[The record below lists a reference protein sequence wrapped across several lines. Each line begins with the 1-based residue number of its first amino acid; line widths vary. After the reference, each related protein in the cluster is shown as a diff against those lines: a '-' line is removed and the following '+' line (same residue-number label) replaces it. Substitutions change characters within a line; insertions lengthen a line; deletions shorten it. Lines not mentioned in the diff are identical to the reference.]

1 MAKGRGLGKGLAS
14 LLPTAQTMGEGEPEI
29 TMLSMERILPNPFQP
44 RREINENT
52 LVELADSIRAHGII
66 QPLIVRRNEDG
77 DYWIVAGERR
87 WRAAKAVGLTEA
99 PVRVIDGNEMEMRE
113 ITLIENIQR
122 EDLSPVDTALAL
134 EELLN
139 VYAITQD
146 ELAASIGWSRASVT
160 NKLRLLQLPEEVKTL
175 LSNNELSEGH
185 CRALLPLESRE
196 EMEQLAADAVNNG
209 LSVRQIEDMVKRK
222 NTQIS
227 KFKKTPHSFELP
239 ESVSQTA
246 HSFGFSIRVTG
257 KKSKMKL
264 HIEGVHEEMV
274 RDVLAYIEENAEK
287 YFPGNTQMDQ

>member
-14 LLPTAQTMGEGEPEI
+14 LLPAAQTLGEGEPEI
-29 TMLSMERILPNPFQP
+29 TMLSMDRILANPFQP
-44 RREINENT
+44 RKEINENT
-52 LVELADSIRAHGII
+52 LVELADSIRAHGVI

-77 DYWIVAGERR
+77 DYFIVAGERR
-87 WRAAKAVGLTEA
+87 WRAAKIVGLSEV

-139 VYAITQD
+139 VYDITQD
-146 ELAASIGWSRASVT
+146 ELAASIGWSRTSVT

-185 CRALLPLESRE
+185 CRALLPLESQDE
-196 EMEQLAADAVNNG
+196 IAKLASDAVNAG
-209 LSVRQIEDMVKRK
+209 LSVRQVEDIVKRK
-222 NTQIS
+222 NA
-227 KFKKTPHSFELP
+227 HSPKEKRPKDVFALP
-239 ESVSQTA
+239 ESISQKA
-246 HSFGFSIRVTG
+246 RSLGFSIRITG

-264 HIEGVHEEMV
+264 HIEGVHEELV
-274 RDVLAYIEENAEK
+274 RDVLTYLEENAEK
-287 YFPGNTQMDQ
+287 YFPGNTPDEQ

>member
-1 MAKGRGLGKGLAS
+1 MAKGRGLGKGLAA
-14 LLPTAQTMGEGEPEI
+14 LLPAAQTLGEGEPEI
-29 TMLSMERILPNPFQP
+29 TMLSMDRILANPFQP
-44 RREINENT
+44 RKEINENT
-52 LVELADSIRAHGII
+52 LVELADSIRAHGVI

-87 WRAAKAVGLTEA
+87 WRAAKIVGLSEV

-139 VYAITQD
+139 VYDITQD
-146 ELAASIGWSRASVT
+146 ELAASIGWSRTSVT

-185 CRALLPLESRE
+185 CRALLPLESQDE
-196 EMEQLAADAVNNG
+196 IAKLASDAVNAG
-209 LSVRQIEDMVKRK
+209 LSVRQVEDIVKRK
-222 NTQIS
+222 NA
-227 KFKKTPHSFELP
+227 HSPKEKRPKDVFALP
-239 ESVSQTA
+239 ESISQKA
-246 HSFGFSIRVTG
+246 RSLGFSIRITG

-264 HIEGVHEEMV
+264 HIEGVHEELV
-274 RDVLAYIEENAEK
+274 RDVLTYLEENAEK
-287 YFPGNTQMDQ
+287 YFPGNTPDEQ

>member
-1 MAKGRGLGKGLAS
+1 VAKGRGLGKGLAS
-14 LLPTAQTMGEGEPEI
+14 LLPAAQTLGEGEPEI
-29 TMLSMERILPNPFQP
+29 TMLSMDRILANPFQP
-44 RREINENT
+44 RKEINENT
-52 LVELADSIRAHGII
+52 LVELADSIRAHGVI

-87 WRAAKAVGLTEA
+87 WRAAKIVGLSEV

-113 ITLIENIQR
+113 ITIIENLQR

-139 VYAITQD
+139 VYNITQD

-185 CRALLPLESRE
+185 CRALLPLESQE
-196 EMEQLAADAVNNG
+196 EISNLASDAVNAG
-209 LSVRQIEDMVKRK
+209 LSVRQVEDIVKRK
-222 NTQIS
+222 NA
-227 KFKKTPHSFELP
+227 HSPKEKRPKDVFELP
-239 ESVSQTA
+239 ESISQKA
-246 HSFGFSIRVTG
+246 RSLGFSIRITG

-264 HIEGVHEEMV
+264 HIEGVHEGLV
-274 RDVLAYIEENAEK
+274 RDVLTYIEENAEK
-287 YFPGNTQMDQ
+287 YFPGNTPGEQ

>member
-14 LLPTAQTMGEGEPEI
+14 LLPAAQTLGEGEPEI
-29 TMLSMERILPNPFQP
+29 TMLSMDRILANPFQP
-44 RREINENT
+44 RKEINENT
-52 LVELADSIRAHGII
+52 LVELADSIRAHGVI

-87 WRAAKAVGLTEA
+87 WRAAKIVGLSEV

-139 VYAITQD
+139 VYDITQD
-146 ELAASIGWSRASVT
+146 ELAASIGWSRTSVT

-185 CRALLPLESRE
+185 CRALLPLESQDE
-196 EMEQLAADAVNNG
+196 IAKLASDAVNAG
-209 LSVRQIEDMVKRK
+209 LSVRQVEDIVKRK
-222 NTQIS
+222 NA
-227 KFKKTPHSFELP
+227 HSPKEKRPKDVFALP
-239 ESVSQTA
+239 ESISQKA
-246 HSFGFSIRVTG
+246 RSLGFSIRITG

-264 HIEGVHEEMV
+264 HIEGVHEELV
-274 RDVLAYIEENAEK
+274 RDVLTYLEENAEK
-287 YFPGNTQMDQ
+287 YFPGNTSEEQ

>member
-14 LLPTAQTMGEGEPEI
+14 LLPAAQTLGEGEPEI
-29 TMLSMERILPNPFQP
+29 TMLSMDRILANPFQP
-44 RREINENT
+44 RKEINENT
-52 LVELADSIRAHGII
+52 LVELADSIRAHGVI

-87 WRAAKAVGLTEA
+87 WRAAKIVGLSEV

-113 ITLIENIQR
+113 ITLIENLQR

-139 VYAITQD
+139 VYNITQD

-185 CRALLPLESRE
+185 CRALLPLESQE
-196 EMEQLAADAVNNG
+196 EISNLASDAVNAG
-209 LSVRQIEDMVKRK
+209 LSVRQVEDIVKRK
-222 NTQIS
+222 NA
-227 KFKKTPHSFELP
+227 HSPKEKRPKDVFELP
-239 ESVSQTA
+239 ESISQKA
-246 HSFGFSIRVTG
+246 RSLGFSIRITG

-264 HIEGVHEEMV
+264 HIEGVHEGLV
-274 RDVLAYIEENAEK
+274 RDVLTYIEENAEK
-287 YFPGNTQMDQ
+287 YFPGNTPGEQ

>member
-14 LLPTAQTMGEGEPEI
+14 LLPAAQTLVEGEPEI

-44 RREINENT
+44 RKEINENT

-87 WRAAKAVGLTEA
+87 WRAAKIVGLTEA

-185 CRALLPLESRE
+185 CRALLPLESQE
-196 EMEQLAADAVNNG
+196 EITQLAGDAVNAG
-209 LSVRQIEDMVKRK
+209 LSVRQVEDIVKRK
-222 NTQIS
+222 NAHVPKI
-227 KFKKTPHSFELP
+227 KKSPDVYELP
-239 ESVSQTA
+239 DSITRKAS
-246 HSFGFSIRVTG
+246 SLGFSIRITG
-257 KKSKMKL
+257 KQSKMKL
-264 HIEGVHEEMV
+264 HIEGVREEFI
-274 RDVLAYIEENAEK
+274 RDVLAYIDENAER
-287 YFPGNTQMDQ
+287 YFPGNNPGEQ

>member
-14 LLPTAQTMGEGEPEI
+14 LLPAAQTLGEGEPEI
-29 TMLSMERILPNPFQP
+29 TMLSMDRILANPFQP
-44 RREINENT
+44 RKEINENT
-52 LVELADSIRAHGII
+52 LVELADSIRAHGVI

-87 WRAAKAVGLTEA
+87 WRAAKIVGLSEV

-139 VYAITQD
+139 VYDITQD
-146 ELAASIGWSRASVT
+146 ELAASIGWSRTSVT

-185 CRALLPLESRE
+185 CRALLPLESQDE
-196 EMEQLAADAVNNG
+196 IAKLASDAVNAG
-209 LSVRQIEDMVKRK
+209 LSVRQVEDIVKRK
-222 NTQIS
+222 NA
-227 KFKKTPHSFELP
+227 HSPKEKRPKDVFALP
-239 ESVSQTA
+239 ESISQKA
-246 HSFGFSIRVTG
+246 QSLGFSIRITG

-264 HIEGVHEEMV
+264 HIEGVHEELV
-274 RDVLAYIEENAEK
+274 RDVLTYLEENAEK
-287 YFPGNTQMDQ
+287 YFPGNTPDEQ

>member
-14 LLPTAQTMGEGEPEI
+14 LLPAAQTLGEGEPEI
-29 TMLSMERILPNPFQP
+29 TMLSMDRILANPFQP
-44 RREINENT
+44 RKEINENT
-52 LVELADSIRAHGII
+52 LVELADSIRAHGVI

-87 WRAAKAVGLTEA
+87 WRAAKIVGLSEV

-139 VYAITQD
+139 VYDITQD
-146 ELAASIGWSRASVT
+146 ELAASIGWSRTSVT

-185 CRALLPLESRE
+185 CRALLPLESQDE
-196 EMEQLAADAVNNG
+196 IAKLASDAVNAG
-209 LSVRQIEDMVKRK
+209 LSVRQVEDIVKRK
-222 NTQIS
+222 NA
-227 KFKKTPHSFELP
+227 HSPKEKRPKDAFALP
-239 ESVSQTA
+239 ESISQKA
-246 HSFGFSIRVTG
+246 RSLGFSIRITG

-264 HIEGVHEEMV
+264 HIEGVHEELV
-274 RDVLAYIEENAEK
+274 RDVLTYLEENAEK
-287 YFPGNTQMDQ
+287 YFPGNTPDEQ